1 MTREDAIIELTLRT
15 CQAFHYNEPK
25 ERACGGLQN
34 CDLKCLHYQRCEY
47 AYEAGWRKQI
57 EAEWVKME
65 YSDDYKCSH
74 CTYIHCNGEELRRNP
89 QHFLY
94 CGHCG
99 AKMKLKEK

>member
-1 MTREDAIIELTLRT
+1 MATCKENCIHYSVCGIWDRKIFVDYDNSILSDFSELP
-15 CQAFHYNEPK
+15 NVE
-25 ERACGGLQN
+25 
-34 CDLKCLHYQRCEY
+34 EY
-47 AYEAGWRKQI
+47 CRNYFSKQV

-89 QHFLY
+89 RHFLY

>member
-1 MTREDAIIELTLRT
+1 MNRRDELDAIYLILCRG
-15 CQAFHYNEPK
+15 
-25 ERACGGLQN
+25 CGGKICTVN
-34 CDLKCLHYQRCEY
+34 CPGAEY
-47 AYEAGWRKQI
+47 DHCAEYNKAVRLYDEGWRRQI
-57 EAEWVKME
+57 EAEWIKME

-99 AKMKLKEK
+99 AKMKLKGV

>member
-1 MTREDAIIELTLRT
+1 MNRRDELDAMYVVICNGCVGMNCMDCPGREYDH
-15 CQAFHYNEPK
+15 CGDYNK
-25 ERACGGLQN
+25 AVRLY
-34 CDLKCLHYQRCEY
+34 D
-47 AYEAGWRKQI
+47 AGWRQQI
-57 EAEWVKME
+57 EAEWIKME

-74 CTYIHCNGEELRRNP
+74 CTYIHCDGEELRRNP